1 MSLLMTILSI
11 LLFIIV
17 AKFIIGLGVKILSFV
32 FGIIFQGIGMLIG
45 LVVSVIMLP
54 FHLIGG
60 LFR

>member
-1 MSLLMTILSI
+1 MSLVITVVSI
-11 LLFIIV
+11 LLFIIIT
-17 AKFIIGLGVKILSFV
+17 KFIVGLGVKILSFI

-45 LVVSVIMLP
+45 LAVSMIMLP

>member
-17 AKFIIGLGVKILSFV
+17 AKFIIGLGVKILSFI

-45 LVVSVIMLP
+45 LAVSMIMLP